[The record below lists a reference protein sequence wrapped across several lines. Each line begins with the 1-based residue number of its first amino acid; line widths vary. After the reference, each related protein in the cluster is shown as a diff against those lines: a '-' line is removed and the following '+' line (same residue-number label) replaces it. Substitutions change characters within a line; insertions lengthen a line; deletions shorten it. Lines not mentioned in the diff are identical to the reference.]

1 MRRVLLMVGEAVGML
16 GNIAKVQVSKFMAA
30 VISYELAGFAF
41 YSYTRWANSVTGS
54 DKNCVDMGS
63 NPANMRYTISPLFV
77 QRSELLRSYTSIKET
92 WYMSEETMHIL

>member
-1 MRRVLLMVGEAVGML
+1 MEGETVGML

-30 VISYELAGFAF
+30 VVTAVSWQVFAF
-41 YSYTRWANSVTGS
+41 YSYTRWANPVTGR

-77 QRSELLRSYTSIKET
+77 QRYALLRITPALRKHD
-92 WYMSEETMHIL
+92 MC